1 MASNRMEQVEVQRQQ
16 IRESPH
22 PERPTIVIPETRGK
36 EVPVQDS
43 PGPKPWD
50 LEVIRNERA
59 ARCKVQFSEASYT
72 SSRRHRQSLGSRT
85 DCGTDIRDGP
95 VANPFL
101 NPTDGIAP
109 DDCSVL
115 SSPSKLD
122 SCHDIA
128 TFAPNGTFAVAR
140 SPEPERKT
148 WRGLG
153 SRTDCG
159 TDIRDGPVANPF
171 LNPTDGIAPD
181 DCSVLSSPSKLDS
194 CHDIATFAPNGT
206 FAVARSPE
214 PERKTWRGRR
224 RKSETRHQ
232 GPHPFVPGK
241 VRRKTP
247 GEVNHRHYTQYVYSK
262 ADTDYTTTHHYL
274 CETTDLNKP
283 VYYYMMRVGIP
294 DWILITGSRCI

>member
-1 MASNRMEQVEVQRQQ
+1 MASNRIEQVEVQRQQ

-50 LEVIRNERA
+50 LKVIRNERA

-72 SSRRHRQSLGSRT
+72 SSRRHRQS
-85 DCGTDIRDGP
+85 
-95 VANPFL
+95 
-101 NPTDGIAP
+101 
-109 DDCSVL
+109 
-115 SSPSKLD
+115 
-122 SCHDIA
+122 
-128 TFAPNGTFAVAR
+128 
-140 SPEPERKT
+140 
-148 WRGLG
+148 LG